1 MAKTKLES
9 DLTKGNV
16 WKQMLLFAIP
26 FFISNLIQSL
36 YGIADM
42 MIVSYFGGTESVAGV
57 NTSSSIIIIVTNL
70 ATGIAAGGT
79 VMVGQFL
86 GAGQRENIKKSISTL
101 FLTLLGLAA
110 VIIIGL
116 LLFAHPLL
124 KALNT
129 PAEAYGE
136 SYGYLV
142 VSLIGVVFI
151 FGYNAVSAVIRGMG
165 DGKTPLYFVIV
176 ACFVN
181 IGLDLLFIAVFHW
194 GATGAAAATVI
205 AQAVSMISCVIY
217 LVRHD
222 FVFDFKWSS
231 YQFDK
236 DMFST
241 LMKVGLPNGVQHA
254 ATNLSFLFMTAL
266 INDIGGVAANAAVG
280 IVGKFNT
287 FALMLQV
294 AFNTSASAM
303 ISQNIGAGQM
313 KRSKKIMLCCLVLCT
328 IMSVFVYSIAYFFPE
343 EILLLFGAKPDV
355 VEQGV
360 IYMSAFR
367 YEYVFVPV
375 IIALNSMF
383 LGNGNG
389 WILLVTNLLSS
400 FVVRIPAALYL
411 GIAQDMG
418 VYGIGLAVPIASC
431 VGAIAVVVFYYSG
444 CWKKNVVMKGD
455 MGYEQF

>member
-1 MAKTKLES
+1 MAKLES
-9 DLTKGNV
+9 DLTKGSV

-57 NTSSSIIIIVTNL
+57 NTSSSIMIIVTNL

-101 FLTLLGLAA
+101 FLTLFGLAMA
-110 VIIIGL
+110 IAIGL

-124 KALNT
+124 RVLNT

-142 VSLIGVVFI
+142 VSLVGVVFI

-181 IGLDLLFIAVFHW
+181 IGLDLLFVAVFHW

-205 AQAVSMISCVIY
+205 AQAVSMISCVVY
-217 LVRHD
+217 LVRND

-231 YQFDK
+231 YRFDRE
-236 DMFST
+236 MFGT

-313 KRSKKIMLCCLVLCT
+313 NRSKKIMQCCLVLCS
-328 IMSVFVYSIAYFFPE
+328 IMSVLVYSIAYFFPE

-389 WILLVTNLLSS
+389 WILLVTNLISS
-400 FVVRIPAALYL
+400 FIVRIPAALYL
-411 GIAQDMG
+411 GITRDMG
-418 VYGIGLAVPIASC
+418 VYGIGLAVPVASF
-431 VGAIAVVVFYYSG
+431 VGAVAVVLFYYSG
-444 CWKKNVVMKGD
+444 WWKKNVVVKTSA
-455 MGYEQF
+455 EV

>member
-1 MAKTKLES
+1 MAKLES

-36 YGIADM
+36 YSVADL

-57 NTSSSIIIIVTNL
+57 NTSSSVIIIITNL

-86 GAGQRENIKKSISTL
+86 GAGQREQIKKSISTL
-101 FLTLLGLAA
+101 FLTLFGLAMA
-110 VIIIGL
+110 LTVGL
-116 LLFAHPLL
+116 LVFAHPLL
-124 KALNT
+124 KVLNT
-129 PAEAYGE
+129 PAEAYAE

-176 ACFVN
+176 ACIVN
-181 IGLDLLFIAVFHW
+181 IALDFLFVAVFHW

-205 AQAVSMISCVIY
+205 AQAVSMISCIVY
-217 LVRHD
+217 LIRND
-222 FVFDFKWSS
+222 FVFDFKPSS
-231 YQFDK
+231 FSFDK
-236 DMFST
+236 EMFAT

-254 ATNLSFLFMTAL
+254 ATNLSFLFMTAM

-280 IVGKFNT
+280 IVGKFNN
-287 FALMLQV
+287 FALLLQV
-294 AFNTSASAM
+294 AFHTSASTM
-303 ISQNIGAGQM
+303 ISQNIGAGKM
-313 KRSKKIMLCCLVLCT
+313 ERAKKIMLCCLALCSV
-328 IMSVFVYSIAYFFPE
+328 MSMFTYGIAYFFPE
-343 EILLLFGAKPDV
+343 EIMLVFGAEPDV
-355 VEQGV
+355 VAEGV
-360 IYMSAFR
+360 VYMSAFR

-383 LGNGNG
+383 LGNGCG
-389 WILLVTNLLSS
+389 WILLVTNLISS
-400 FVVRIPAALYL
+400 FIVRIPAALYL
-411 GIAQDMG
+411 GFSQG
-418 VYGIGLAVPIASC
+418 LGLYGIGLAVPIASC
-431 VGAIAVVVFYYSG
+431 VGAIAVVLFYYTKG
-444 CWKKNVVMKGD
+444 WRKKTLVG
-455 MGYEQF
+455 

>member
-1 MAKTKLES
+1 MAKLES
-9 DLTKGNV
+9 DLTGGNV

-42 MIVSYFGGTESVAGV
+42 MIVSYFGGTVSVAGV
-57 NTSSSIIIIVTNL
+57 NTSSSIIMIVTNL

-101 FLTLLGLAA
+101 FLTLFGLALGITI
-110 VIIIGL
+110 VL

-124 KALNT
+124 AALNT
-129 PAEAYGE
+129 PAEAYTE

-165 DGKTPLYFVIV
+165 DGKTPLYFVVV

-181 IGLDLLFIAVFHW
+181 IGLDFLFVAGFHW
-194 GATGAAAATVI
+194 GATGAAVATVI
-205 AQAVSMISCVIY
+205 SQAVSMISCVIY
-217 LVRHD
+217 LVRHN
-222 FVFDFKWSS
+222 FVFDFKLSS

-236 DMFST
+236 EMFVT
-241 LMKVGLPNGVQHA
+241 LMKVGVPNGVQHA

-280 IVGKFNT
+280 IILKFNS

-303 ISQNIGAGQM
+303 ISQNIGAGKM
-313 KRSKKIMLCCLVLCT
+313 ERSKKIMQCCLVLCA
-328 IMSVFVYSIAYFFPE
+328 IMSVLVYAIAYFFPQ
-343 EILLLFGAKPDV
+343 EILLMFGAKPDV

-367 YEYVFVPV
+367 YEYVFVPI
-375 IIALNSMF
+375 IIAINAMF

-400 FVVRIPAALYL
+400 FIIRIPAALYF
-411 GIAQDMG
+411 GITQEMG
-418 VYGIGLAVPIASC
+418 VYGIGLAVPIASF
-431 VGAIAVVVFYYSG
+431 VGALSVVLFYLSG
-444 CWKKNVVMKGD
+444 CWEKNVVIKR
-455 MGYEQF
+455 